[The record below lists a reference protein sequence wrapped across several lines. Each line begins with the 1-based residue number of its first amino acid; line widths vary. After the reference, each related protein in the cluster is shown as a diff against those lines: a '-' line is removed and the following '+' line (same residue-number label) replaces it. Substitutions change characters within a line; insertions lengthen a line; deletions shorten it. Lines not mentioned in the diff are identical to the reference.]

1 MWWTGD
7 KRRVVL
13 LLCTMK
19 QILGYRYQSEISNQW
34 TYADSIKMYYGEEY
48 TMASK
53 YHTIVPIIFGGNRIA
68 TLLLAR
74 AEKAYDDED
83 IAICEYGATV
93 VGIEVARGIAMDE
106 EEDIR
111 MKEAVDMALST
122 LSYSEMDAVTKI
134 FC

>member
-1 MWWTGD
+1 MCGPEKNTATLYNG
-7 KRRVVL
+7 KFRL
-13 LLCTMK
+13 QIPKQIIPKCTMEK
-19 QILGYRYQSEISNQW
+19 NTQWQIIPLSS
-34 TYADSIKMYYGEEY
+34 
-48 TMASK
+48 
-53 YHTIVPIIFGGNRIA
+53 
-68 TLLLAR
+68 LAETELQHCCWQER
-74 AEKAYDDED
+74 KKAYDDED